1 MSATGKSTP
10 KADEQVI
17 DPELASLSHPE
28 TGNGASTEPAVQ
40 DPAAPMGIHE
50 SIASAPAPRL
60 TDFVPNWDEAEGI
73 DVEALQVDEDA
84 PGSPTAKIMRAI
96 APPNAVQPDTKW
108 PPVSPMCPRSLQSV
122 RKVILMRRR
131 L

>member
-1 MSATGKSTP
+1 M
-10 KADEQVI
+10 I
-17 DPELASLSHPE
+17 DPELASMSQP
-28 TGNGASTEPAVQ
+28 TPTNGASGDNALR
-40 DPAAPMGIHE
+40 DPAAPMGIHD

-108 PPVSPMCPRSLQSV
+108 PAVSTLYLIRGRGV
-122 RKVILMRRR
+122 
-131 L
+131 

>member
-1 MSATGKSTP
+1 
-10 KADEQVI
+10 
-17 DPELASLSHPE
+17 
-28 TGNGASTEPAVQ
+28 
-40 DPAAPMGIHE
+40 MGIHE

-108 PPVSPMCPRSLQSV
+108 PPVSWMSSKPLRCVQKASWGER
-122 RKVILMRRR
+122 
-131 L
+131 